1 MACFLLNAAA
11 LMAETVFALDRR
23 RAGGLVVA
31 LIVGVVGVRVA
42 ASFQRAL
49 PEAAEG
55 STTVHV
61 GKNEVALARDAPE
74 WKSVHLGQ
82 AKPLGQRWTDTFP
95 ARFKIDETRASRI
108 GSPLQGRVTKVF
120 VELGQ
125 TVKAGTPLLAIA
137 SPDIAGFRAER
148 QKAKVDLDVAH
159 AQYDRVRAM
168 VDARALPG
176 KDELASDQQLKQ
188 AELSLSLAQSKL
200 DSLRVSLTSDNEFN
214 IVAPRDGCVIDK
226 QVVPAQQVSPNDS
239 MITIADLE
247 NVWVV
252 AELFEADANGIA
264 AGTTARVTSPSLPG
278 YEAEAKVEM
287 VSFVA
292 DPERHSIAVRAKLPN
307 PTREIRPNAYAQVSF
322 RADVTDGTVGI
333 AASAVV
339 SDGQKQYVYVQREP
353 GTFVRREVVV
363 ASTHGGQAAVVAGLK
378 AGEIVVEHGSALLD
392 NQIALSS

>member
-1 MACFLLNAAA
+1 
-11 LMAETVFALDRR
+11 MAEAVFALDKK
-23 RAGGLVVA
+23 RAGLLVAALVA
-31 LIVGVVGVRVA
+31 SVVGVRVA
-42 ASFQRAL
+42 ASFHRAL

-55 STTVHV
+55 AAGVHV
-61 GKNEVALARDAPE
+61 GKNEVALAPDAPQ
-74 WKSVHLGQ
+74 WKSVHVGNAVALGD
-82 AKPLGQRWTDTFP
+82 RWTDAFP
-95 ARFKIDETRASRI
+95 ARFKIDESLASRI
-108 GSPLQGRVTKVF
+108 GSPLQGRVTRVF

-125 TVKAGTPLLAIA
+125 TVKKGTPLLSIA

-200 DSLRVSLTSDNEFN
+200 DSLRVSLTSDNEFT
-214 IVAPRDGCVIDK
+214 IVAPRDGVVIEK
-226 QVVPAQQVSPNDS
+226 QVVPAQQISPND
-239 MITIADLE
+239 TAVTLADLDD
-247 NVWVV
+247 VWVV
-252 AELFEADANGIA
+252 AELFEADASGIT
-264 AGTTARVTSPSLPG
+264 AGSTARVTSPSLPG

-292 DPERHSIAVRAKLPN
+292 DPERHSVAVRARLPN
-307 PTREIRPNAYAQVSF
+307 PGRAIRPNAYAQVSF
-322 RADVTDGTVGI
+322 RATVSEGTVGI

-339 SDGQKQYVYVQREP
+339 SDGQKQYVYVQRQQ

-363 ASTHGGQAAVVAGLK
+363 ASTHGGQAAVVSGLK
-378 AGEIVVEHGSALLD
+378 AGEVVVERGSALLD